1 MTAEPF
7 LTTVIVVG
15 VLLWLLGSRSHA
27 SGRTRRSIEPVL
39 GRVAR
44 ALDGELS
51 QEPLELRFEVDGAP
65 ARVRAEPDCAVL
77 RIDLSCLRRFDA
89 VRELCLR
96 WERPSIAGCTRATVE
111 ALVALRDHPYAPEV
125 LRLRRH
131 ELSMSVGRVPTA
143 RRILGCADF
152 ARKLLPLLVQASLE
166 ASRPRRPYR

>member
-15 VLLWLLGSRSHA
+15 ILLWWLGSRSQT
-27 SGRTRRSIEPVL
+27 SERTRRSIEPVL

-51 QEPLELRFEVDGAP
+51 TEPVELRFEVEGAP
-65 ARVRAEPDCAVL
+65 ARLRAERDCAML
-77 RIDLSCLRRFDA
+77 RIDLSCLRGLDT

-96 WERPSIAGCTRATVE
+96 WERPSMLSPTLE
-111 ALVALRDHPYAPEV
+111 ALAALRDHQYAPET

-131 ELSMSVGRVPTA
+131 ELCMSVGRVPTA